1 MTEERKESHA
11 SAETVREVLEVVSDR
26 IPNLLRDLFKT
37 LYSKDSAENMGDAIG
52 TFYKK
57 LVESGIPEKDALEM
71 ARGYMINLKDV
82 IGKGIRVGHGGA
94 GTIKINRE
102 GKGKTITI
110 ETEEEEKD

>member
-11 SAETVREVLEVVSDR
+11 SPETVREVLDVVSDR
-26 IPNLLRDLFKT
+26 IPNLLRDLHKV

-82 IGKGIRVGHGGA
+82 MGKGMHVGHGFPGHFVGGMHA
-94 GTIKINRE
+94 GHGSGMRIKIE
-102 GKGKTITI
+102 K
-110 ETEEEEKD
+110 EE

>member
-11 SAETVREVLEVVSDR
+11 SPETVREVLDVVSDK
-26 IPNLLRDLFKT
+26 IPNLLRELFKT

-57 LVESGIPEKDALEM
+57 LVESGVPEKDALEM

-82 IGKGIRVGHGGA
+82 MGKGIRVGHVG
-94 GTIKINRE
+94 
-102 GKGKTITI
+102 
-110 ETEEEEKD
+110 EKD